1 MDIFTFTAAAL
12 SRHVLPLVPAGFV
25 VEQALPR
32 RDRLII
38 IARVCASS
46 AACPI
51 CDRPSAR
58 VHSRYTRKLAD
69 LPWQGRLVEI
79 HVRAR
84 RFHCGNA
91 ACRRRIFA
99 ERLPGERGPR
109 AQRTARLSDI
119 QRYVA
124 LALGGAPGARLVGRL
139 GMPTSRD
146 TLLRLVRR
154 RPAERIIAPRAI
166 GVDEWAWRRGHRDG
180 TILVDLERQR
190 IIDLLPDRE
199 ADSFAAWLRE
209 HPGVEIIARD
219 RGTGF
224 AEGGRR
230 GAPDAV
236 HVADRWHLLENCSA
250 ALLDIVRRHQPR
262 LREAAT
268 RMHQQDAALGAEP
281 LTNASP
287 AKPPPMTCAQKR
299 LWEGWQRRLRRH
311 QAVMEQ
317 HRRGVP
323 IKQICRDL
331 AISRQLVRRWVRGAT
346 PEWHRPRLDSLEVHH
361 EFLESRWSEGC
372 HNAARLWR
380 GLRETGWRGSQR
392 VVGEWAAR

>member
-166 GVDEWAWRRGHRDG
+166 GVDEWAWRRGHRYG

-199 ADSFAAWLRE
+199 ADSFAAWLRSIRASKSS
-209 HPGVEIIARD
+209 PAIA
-219 RGTGF
+219 
-224 AEGGRR
+224 
-230 GAPDAV
+230 AP
-236 HVADRWHLLENCSA
+236 
-250 ALLDIVRRHQPR
+250 ALLKADAAVRPTPSTLPIVGTFSRTVARRCSTSSGAINRDCEKRRHECTSRMPR
-262 LREAAT
+262 WER
-268 RMHQQDAALGAEP
+268 
-281 LTNASP
+281 SP
-287 AKPPPMTCAQKR
+287 
-299 LWEGWQRRLRRH
+299 
-311 QAVMEQ
+311 
-317 HRRGVP
+317 
-323 IKQICRDL
+323 
-331 AISRQLVRRWVRGAT
+331 
-346 PEWHRPRLDSLEVHH
+346 
-361 EFLESRWSEGC
+361 
-372 HNAARLWR
+372 
-380 GLRETGWRGSQR
+380 
-392 VVGEWAAR
+392 